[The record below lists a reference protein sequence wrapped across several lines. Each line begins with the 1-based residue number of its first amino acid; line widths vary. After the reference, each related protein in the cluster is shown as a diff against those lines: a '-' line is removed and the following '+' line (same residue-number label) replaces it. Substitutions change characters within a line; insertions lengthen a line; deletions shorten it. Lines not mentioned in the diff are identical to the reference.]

1 MSDAD
6 LDFLRQLAE
15 RQRSAHAAGRGG
27 RGGGGHGG
35 RGHRGRRRKKS
46 RRGRRLAPVLAIVFL
61 LAVVGGGGYLGYST
75 LSGFV
80 NPPDYSGAG
89 TGTVTV
95 QIQDGDSVRQ
105 MGRRLEQAAVVKSS
119 SAFYK
124 IAKSD
129 PKATSI
135 QPGYYR
141 LKLHMS
147 ARSALALLLSPA
159 SRTGRVT
166 FPEGKRAVQ
175 VLSVLAARTHIP
187 LKNFQRAAQ
196 NTKALGLPSY
206 AHGRLE
212 GFLYP
217 FTYDPAPDA
226 TATQVLRAMV
236 DQFKKAAADIDLEG
250 EAKRKHMSPHDVVV
264 IASLVQAESGASEDM
279 PKIARVIE
287 NRLHNPQP
295 WMHKLQLDSTVMYAL
310 GKYGIV
316 ASGTDLK
323 STSPYNTYAFP
334 GLPPGAISNPGEEAL
349 RAALNPAKG
358 PWTYF
363 VTTDPKRHITKFTD
377 SPAEFSK
384 FRQELQQ
391 NLAHG

>member
-15 RQRSAHAAGRGG
+15 RQRSAQAGGTGNG
-27 RGGGGHGG
+27 RG
-35 RGHRGRRRKKS
+35 RGHRGRRRKKT
-46 RRGRRLAPVLAIVFL
+46 RRGRRLAPIIAVVFL
-61 LAVVGGGGYLGYST
+61 IAVVGGGGYV
-75 LSGFV
+75 GFTKLASFIH
-80 NPPDYSGAG
+80 PPDYSGEG
-89 TGTVTV
+89 TGSVTV
-95 QIQDGDSVRQ
+95 QIQDGDSVRA
-105 MGRRLEQAAVVKSS
+105 MGQRLQQADVVKSS

-129 PKATSI
+129 VKATSI

-141 LKLHMS
+141 LRLHMS
-147 ARSALALLLSPA
+147 AKAALALLLNPT

-166 FPEGKRAVQ
+166 FPEGKRAAE
-175 VLSVLAARTHIP
+175 VLSILSKRTHIP
-187 LKNFQRAAQ
+187 LKSFQRAAQ
-196 NTKALGLPSY
+196 NPKALGLPSY

-212 GFLYP
+212 GYLYP
-217 FTYDPAPDA
+217 FTYDPPPKA

-236 DQFKKAAADIDLEG
+236 EQFKKVANEIDLEG
-250 EAKRKHMSPHDVVV
+250 EAKRIHMSPHDVVV
-264 IASLVQAESGASEDM
+264 IASLVQAESGTSEDM
-279 PKIARVIE
+279 PKVARVID

-316 ASGTDLK
+316 ASGNDVK
-323 STSPYNTYAFP
+323 STSPYNTYAYP

-349 RAALNPAKG
+349 KAALNPAKG
-358 PWTYF
+358 SWTYF

-377 SPAEFSK
+377 NPAEFSR
-384 FRQELQQ
+384 FRQELQA
-391 NLAHG
+391 NLEHG

>member
-15 RQRSAHAAGRGG
+15 RQRSAHAGGAGRGG
-27 RGGGGHGG
+27 GGG
-35 RGHRGRRRKKS
+35 RGHRGRRRKKT
-46 RRGRRLAPVLAIVFL
+46 RRGRKLAPVIAIVFL
-61 LAVVGGGGYLGYST
+61 MAVVGGGGYLGFT
-75 LSGFV
+75 ALSGFV
-80 NPPDYSGAG
+80 NPPDYNGAG

-95 QIQDGDSVRQ
+95 QIKDGDSVRQ
-105 MGRRLEQAAVVKSS
+105 MGQRLQQAAVVKSS

-124 IAKSD
+124 VAKKD
-129 PKATSI
+129 PNATNI

-141 LKLHMS
+141 LKLRMS
-147 ARSALALLLSPA
+147 AKAALALLLSPA

-166 FPEGKRAVQ
+166 FPEGKRVAQ
-175 VLSVLAARTHIP
+175 VLSILSSRTRIP
-187 LKNFQRAAQ
+187 LKNLQRAAQ

-212 GFLYP
+212 GYLYP
-217 FTYDPAPDA
+217 FTYDPPPNA
-226 TATQVLRAMV
+226 TATQVLRSMV
-236 DQFKKAAADIDLEG
+236 DQFKKAATDIDLEG
-250 EAKRKHMSPHDVVV
+250 EAKRKHMSPHDIVV

-310 GKYGIV
+310 GKYAIV
-316 ASGTDLK
+316 ASANDLK
-323 STSPYNTYAFP
+323 STSPYNTYAYP

-349 RAALNPAKG
+349 KAALNPAKG

-363 VTTDPKRHITKFTD
+363 VTTDPKRRITKFTD
-377 SPAEFSK
+377 SPTEFSK

>member
-15 RQRSAHAAGRGG
+15 RQRSARGEPPG
-27 RGGGGHGG
+27 RGGGRG
-35 RGHRGRRRKKS
+35 GHRGRRRKKT
-46 RRGRRLAPVLAIVFL
+46 RRGRRMAPIIAILF
-61 LAVVGGGGYLGYST
+61 LAVVAGGGGYVGFT
-75 LSGFV
+75 KLSGFI
-80 NPPDYSGAG
+80 NPPDYKGAG
-89 TGTVTV
+89 TGGVTV

-105 MGRRLEQAAVVKSS
+105 MGRRLEQAEVVKSS

-124 IAKSD
+124 IAKD
-129 PKATSI
+129 DTRATSI

-147 ARSALALLLSPA
+147 ARSALDLLLNPA

-166 FPEGKRAVQ
+166 FPEGKRAAQ
-175 VLSVLAARTHIP
+175 IFATLSARTHIP
-187 LKNFQRAAQ
+187 LRNFQRAAQ
-196 NTKALGLPSY
+196 NPKALGLPSY
-206 AHGRLE
+206 AKGRVE

-217 FTYDPAPDA
+217 FTYDPPPDA

-236 DQFKKAAADIDLEG
+236 EQFKKVAGDLDLEG
-250 EAKRKHMSPHDVVV
+250 EAKKVHMSPHDVVV
-264 IASLVQAESGASEDM
+264 AASLVQAESGTAEDM
-279 PKIARVIE
+279 PKVARVIE
-287 NRLHNPQP
+287 NRLHSPQP

-316 ASGTDLK
+316 ASGNDLK
-323 STSPYNTYAFP
+323 STSPYNTYSYP

-349 RAALNPAKG
+349 KAVLDPAKG

-377 SPAEFSK
+377 NYTEFTR

-391 NLAHG
+391 NLEHG

>member
-15 RQRSAHAAGRGG
+15 RQRSARADQAGRGG
-27 RGGGGHGG
+27 G
-35 RGHRGRRRKKS
+35 GHRGRRRKKT
-46 RRGRRLAPVLAIVFL
+46 RRGRKLAPIIAIVFL
-61 LAVVGGGGYLGYST
+61 VAVVGGGGYVAFT
-75 LSGFV
+75 ALSGFLK
-80 NPPDYSGAG
+80 PPDYSGDG
-89 TGTVTV
+89 TGPVTV

-105 MGRRLEQAAVVKSS
+105 MGLRLKEADVVKSS

-124 IAKSD
+124 IAKDD
-129 PKATSI
+129 PKATSV

-147 ARSALALLLSPA
+147 AKSALALLLNPA

-166 FPEGKRAVQ
+166 FPEGKRTNE
-175 VLSVLAARTHIP
+175 VLSILAKRTNIP

-212 GFLYP
+212 GYLYP
-217 FTYDPAPDA
+217 FTYDPPPNA

-236 DQFKKAAADIDLEG
+236 EQFKKAAGDIDLES
-250 EAKRKHMSPHDVVV
+250 EAHRVHMSPHDVVV
-264 IASLVQAESGASEDM
+264 AASLVQAESGTADDM
-279 PKIARVIE
+279 PKVSRVIQ
-287 NRLHNPQP
+287 NRLHSPQP
-295 WMHKLQLDSTVMYAL
+295 WMHKLQLDSTVMYGL

-316 ASGTDLK
+316 ASGNDLR
-323 STSPYNTYAFP
+323 STSPYNTYAYA
-334 GLPPGAISNPGEEAL
+334 GLPPGAICNPGEEAL
-349 RAALNPAKG
+349 RAVLKPAKG
-358 PWTYF
+358 PWMYF
-363 VTTDPKRHITKFTD
+363 VTTDPARHVTKFTD
-377 SPAEFSK
+377 SFTEFNK

-391 NLAHG
+391 NLRHG

>member
-15 RQRSAHAAGRGG
+15 RQRSANAGGNGRG
-27 RGGGGHGG
+27 RGGHGG

-46 RRGRRLAPVLAIVFL
+46 RRGRKLAPVIAIVFL
-61 LAVVGGGGYLGYST
+61 IAVVGGGGYFGFT
-75 LSGFV
+75 FLSGLV
-80 NPPDYSGAG
+80 NPPDYEGAG
-89 TGTVTV
+89 TGSVTV
-95 QIQDGDSVRQ
+95 QIEDGDSVRQ
-105 MGRRLEQAAVVKSS
+105 MGRRLQKADVVKSS
-119 SAFYK
+119 SAFYNV
-124 IAKSD
+124 AKKD
-129 PKATSI
+129 PNATGI

-147 ARSALALLLSPA
+147 SKAALALLLSPA

-166 FPEGKRAVQ
+166 LPEGKRVTQ
-175 VLSVLAARTHIP
+175 VLTILAARTHIP

-212 GFLYP
+212 GYLYP
-217 FTYDPAPDA
+217 FTYDPAPNA

-236 DQFKKAAADIDLEG
+236 DQFKRAAADIDLEG
-250 EAKRKHMSPHDVVV
+250 EARRRHLSPHDVIV

-316 ASGTDLK
+316 ASGNDLK
-323 STSPYNTYAFP
+323 STSPYNTYAYP
-334 GLPPGAISNPGEEAL
+334 GLPPGAISNPGEEAIK
-349 RAALNPAKG
+349 AALNPAKG

-363 VTTDPKRHITKFTD
+363 VTTDPKRHVTKFTD
-377 SPAEFSK
+377 SPTEFSR
-384 FRQELQQ
+384 FRQELEQ
-391 NLAHG
+391 NLSRG

>member
-15 RQRSAHAAGRGG
+15 RQRSAHGGGNARGRGG
-27 RGGGGHGG
+27 
-35 RGHRGRRRKKS
+35 GHRGRRRKKN
-46 RRGRRLAPVLAIVFL
+46 RRGRKLAPIIAIIFL
-61 LAVVGGGGYLGYST
+61 VAVVGGGGYVGFT
-75 LSGFV
+75 ALSGFL

-105 MGRRLEQAAVVKSS
+105 MGKRLEQAAVVKSS

-124 IAKSD
+124 IAKKD

-147 ARSALALLLSPA
+147 AKAALALLLSPA

-166 FPEGKRAVQ
+166 FPEGKRATQ
-175 VLSVLAARTHIP
+175 VLSILAARTHIP

-212 GFLYP
+212 GYLYP
-217 FTYDPAPDA
+217 FTYDPSPNA

-236 DQFKKAAADIDLEG
+236 EQFKKVAKDIDLED
-250 EAKRKHMSPHDVVV
+250 EARRRHMSPHDVVV
-264 IASLVQAESGASEDM
+264 IASLVQAESGTTEDM
-279 PKIARVIE
+279 PKVARVIE
-287 NRLHNPQP
+287 NRLHSPEP

-316 ASGTDLK
+316 ASGTDVK
-323 STSPYNTYAFP
+323 STSPYNTYAYP

-349 RAALNPAKG
+349 KAALNPAKG

-363 VTTDPKRHITKFTD
+363 VATDPKRHITKFTD
-377 SPAEFSK
+377 SPTEFAR

>member
-15 RQRSAHAAGRGG
+15 RQRSARSEPPGR
-27 RGGGGHGG
+27 GG
-35 RGHRGRRRKKS
+35 RGHRGRRRKKT
-46 RRGRRLAPVLAIVFL
+46 RRGRKLAPIIAIVFL
-61 LAVVGGGGYLGYST
+61 IAVVGGGGYV
-75 LSGFV
+75 GFTAL
-80 NPPDYSGAG
+80 NGFLKPPDYSGAG

-95 QIQDGDSVRQ
+95 QVQDGDSVRQ
-105 MGRRLEQAAVVKSS
+105 MGVRLEQAGVVKSS

-124 IAKSD
+124 IAKDD

-135 QPGYYR
+135 QPGFYR

-147 ARSALALLLSPA
+147 AKAALALLLSPA

-166 FPEGKRAVQ
+166 FPEGKRTAE
-175 VLSVLAARTHIP
+175 VLTILAKRTHIP
-187 LKNFQRAAQ
+187 LRNFQRAAQ

-212 GFLYP
+212 GYLYP
-217 FTYDPAPDA
+217 FTYDPAPNA

-236 DQFKKAAADIDLEG
+236 TQFKKVAQEIDLEG
-250 EAKRKHMSPHDVVV
+250 QARQRHMSPHDVVV
-264 IASLVQAESGASEDM
+264 IASLVQAESGAAEDM
-279 PKIARVIE
+279 PKIARVID

-316 ASGTDLK
+316 ASGADLK
-323 STSPYNTYAFP
+323 STSPYNTYAYP
-334 GLPPGAISNPGEEAL
+334 GLPPGAISNPGEDAL
-349 RAALNPAKG
+349 KAALDPAKG
-358 PWTYF
+358 SWTYF
-363 VTTDPKRHITKFTD
+363 VTTDPARHITKFTD
-377 SPAEFSK
+377 DPAEFAR

>member
-15 RQRSAHAAGRGG
+15 RQRSARWETSE
-27 RGGGGHGG
+27 GGGQRG
-35 RGHRGRRRKKS
+35 RRGRRRRKARRS
-46 RRGRRLAPVLAIVFL
+46 RKLAPIVAIVFL
-61 LAVVGGGGYLGYST
+61 LAVVLGGGYAGYT
-75 LSGFV
+75 ALSGV
-80 NPPDYSGAG
+80 LKPPDYSGDG
-89 TGTVTV
+89 TGAVTV

-105 MGRRLEQAAVVKSS
+105 MGLRLEKADVVKSS

-124 IAKSD
+124 IAKDD

-147 ARSALALLLSPA
+147 AKAALALLLNPV
-159 SRTGRVT
+159 SRTGRLT
-166 FPEGKRAVQ
+166 LPEGMRVAQ
-175 VLSVLAARTHIP
+175 VLPILAKRTHIS
-187 LKNFQRAAQ
+187 LRSFQRAAQ

-206 AHGRLE
+206 AQGRLE
-212 GFLYP
+212 GYLFP
-217 FTYDPAPDA
+217 FTYDPPPNA

-236 DQFKKAAADIDLEG
+236 DQFKKVAADIDLEG
-250 EAKRKHMSPHDVVV
+250 AARRRNMSPHDVVV
-264 IASLVQAESGASEDM
+264 IASLVQAESGTAEDM
-279 PKIARVIE
+279 PKIARVID

-295 WMHKLQLDSTVMYAL
+295 YLHKLQLDSTVMYAL

-316 ASGTDLK
+316 ASGNDLR
-323 STSPYNTYAFP
+323 STSPYNTYARP

-349 RAALNPAKG
+349 KAALNPAKG

-377 SPAEFSK
+377 NPTEFAR
-384 FRQELQQ
+384 FRQELQR
-391 NLAHG
+391 NMGHG

>member
-15 RQRSAHAAGRGG
+15 RQRSAHAGGNGGG
-27 RGGGGHGG
+27 RGA
-35 RGHRGRRRKKS
+35 RGHRGRRRKKN
-46 RRGRRLAPVLAIVFL
+46 RRGRKLAPVIAIIFL
-61 LAVVGGGGYLGYST
+61 VAVVGGGGYLGFT
-75 LSGFV
+75 MLSGIV
-80 NPPDYSGAG
+80 HPPDYDGPG
-89 TGTVTV
+89 TGSVTV

-105 MGRRLEQAAVVKSS
+105 MGQRLQQADVIKSS

-135 QPGYYR
+135 QPGYYQ
-141 LKLHMS
+141 LKLRMS
-147 ARSALALLLSPA
+147 AKGALALLLSPA

-166 FPEGKRAVQ
+166 FPEGKRAAQ
-175 VLSVLAARTHIP
+175 VLSILAARTHIP
-187 LKNFQRAAQ
+187 LKNFQRVAQ
-196 NTKALGLPSY
+196 NPKGLGLPSY

-236 DQFKKAAADIDLEG
+236 TQFKKVAADIDLEG
-250 EAKRKHMSPHDVVV
+250 EAQRNHMSPHDVVV
-264 IASLVQAESGASEDM
+264 IASLVQAESGTSEDM
-279 PKIARVIE
+279 PKISRVID
-287 NRLHNPQP
+287 NRLHNSQLYL
-295 WMHKLQLDSTVMYAL
+295 HKLQLDSTVMYAL

-316 ASGTDLK
+316 ASGNDLK
-323 STSPYNTYAFP
+323 STSPYNTYANP
-334 GLPPGAISNPGEEAL
+334 GLPPGAISNPGEDAL
-349 RAALNPAKG
+349 KAALNPAKG

-363 VTTDPKRHITKFTD
+363 VTTDPKRHVTKFTD
-377 SPAEFSK
+377 NFTEFER

>member
-15 RQRSAHAAGRGG
+15 RQRSARADQAGR
-27 RGGGGHGG
+27 GG
-35 RGHRGRRRKKS
+35 RGHRGRRRKRT
-46 RRGRRLAPVLAIVFL
+46 RRGRKLAPIIAIVFL
-61 LAVVGGGGYLGYST
+61 IAVVGGGGYVGFT
-75 LSGFV
+75 KLSGFIK
-80 NPPDYSGAG
+80 PPDYSGTG
-89 TGTVTV
+89 TGPVTV

-105 MGRRLEQAAVVKSS
+105 MGLRLQQAHVVKSS

-124 IAKSD
+124 VAKKD

-147 ARSALALLLSPA
+147 AQSALALLLSPA

-166 FPEGKRAVQ
+166 FPEGKRVAQ
-175 VLSVLAARTHIP
+175 VLTILAARTHIP

-212 GFLYP
+212 GYLYP
-217 FTYDPAPDA
+217 FTYDPPPKA

-236 DQFKKAAADIDLEG
+236 DQFKNAAKDIDLEG
-250 EAKRKHMSPHDVVV
+250 EASRKHMSPHDVVV
-264 IASLVQAESGASEDM
+264 IASLVQAESGTTEDM
-279 PKIARVIE
+279 PKVARVIE
-287 NRLHNPQP
+287 NRLHSPEP

-316 ASGTDLK
+316 ASANDTK
-323 STSPYNTYAFP
+323 STSPYNTYAIS
-334 GLPPGAISNPGEEAL
+334 GLPPGAISNPGEEAIK
-349 RAALNPAKG
+349 AALKPAKG

>member
-15 RQRSAHAAGRGG
+15 RQRSAHAGGPVRGRGK
-27 RGGGGHGG
+27 
-35 RGHRGRRRKKS
+35 RGRRRKKA
-46 RRGRRLAPVLAIVFL
+46 RRGRKLAPVIAVIFL
-61 LAVVGGGGYLGYST
+61 IAVVGGGGYVGFT
-75 LSGFV
+75 ALSGFI
-80 NPPDYSGAG
+80 NPPDYSGQG
-89 TGTVTV
+89 TGSVTV
-95 QIQDGDSVRQ
+95 QIQDGDSVRL
-105 MGRRLEQAAVVKSS
+105 MGQRLEQAKVVKSS
-119 SAFYK
+119 SAFNK
-124 IAKSD
+124 IAKND

-141 LKLHMS
+141 LRLHMS
-147 ARSALALLLSPA
+147 AKAALALLLSPQ

-166 FPEGKRAVQ
+166 FPEGKRAVE
-175 VLSVLAARTHIP
+175 VMKILASKTHIP
-187 LKNFQRAAQ
+187 FKNFQRAAQ

-212 GFLYP
+212 GYLYP
-217 FTYDPAPDA
+217 FTYDPPPGA

-236 DQFKKAAADIDLEG
+236 DQFKKVADDIDLEA
-250 EAKRKHMSPHDVVV
+250 EARRVHMSPHDVVT
-264 IASLVQAESGASEDM
+264 IASLVQAESGAAEDM
-279 PKIARVIE
+279 PKIARVID

-316 ASGTDLK
+316 ASGTDVK
-323 STSPYNTYAFP
+323 STSPYNTYAHD

-349 RAALNPAKG
+349 KAALNPAKG
-358 PWTYF
+358 NWTYF
-363 VTTDPKRHITKFTD
+363 VTTDPKRHITKFTA
-377 SPAEFSK
+377 SATEFAK

-391 NLAHG
+391 NLGHG